1 MAALPQILLGLF
13 IGILTFHARFDSLW
27 YSHFGNDISTLKSK
41 VSSSQRSDA
50 TAFYKSILNP
60 PQYFNYIVAVSAGL
74 LVISALGQV
83 FQHPRRRVSN
93 TINLLLLVSATA
105 IRYLAYK
112 PIAKIFKTRYIKPD
126 DEAKALYSIALWNTI
141 SLVLLICCAL
151 IHISA
156 EEEEEIHIKEKKTK

>member
-27 YSHFGNDISTLKSK
+27 YSHFGNDLSSLKSK
-41 VSSSQRSDA
+41 VSSHHRSEA

-60 PQYFNYIVAVSAGL
+60 PPYFNYVMAVSAGL
-74 LVISALGQV
+74 LLLSALGQV
-83 FQHPRRRVSN
+83 LQHPRKRVSN
-93 TINLLLLVSATA
+93 TINLILLISATA

-112 PIAKIFKTRYIKPD
+112 PVSRVFKARYIKPD

-151 IHISA
+151 VHISA
-156 EEEEEIHIKEKKTK
+156 DEEEDLIKEKKTK